1 MYSDVHHRLPAR
13 LKCWVSL
20 FLYYFFFLFESDET
34 LLFVIVWTWNSVA
47 LMITDQVLFWIPKK
61 YVYCPLIRLRNKSE
75 IFPNHHRLYPWIYLL
90 VIFCT
95 RFFLVWEKNGRIFP
109 FSTSVYYGFGSGK
122 YGSPLY
128 IPRPMHVG

>member
-1 MYSDVHHRLPAR
+1 MYTYSDVHHRLPAR

-75 IFPNHHRLYPWIYLL
+75 IFPNHHRLLSLNLYWWY
-90 VIFCT
+90 
-95 RFFLVWEKNGRIFP
+95 FFLLWEKNGRIFP
-109 FSTSVYYGFGSGK
+109 FSTVYYWFGSAK
-122 YGSPLY
+122 YSSPLYIY